1 MDEKMASQPSDS
13 PEDKERRSVQLDQ
26 YDSVRSHVH
35 RRLNDEVAQLERR
48 IETLRL
54 AQSPHADIMIS
65 AYERM
70 IDRKKGFIA
79 RWQLDGSRDH

>member
-1 MDEKMASQPSDS
+1 MTSQPSD
-13 PEDKERRSVQLDQ
+13 PPDEKDRRTVRLDQ
-26 YDSVRSHVH
+26 HDSVRSHVH

-54 AQSPHADIMIS
+54 AKSPHADFMIS

-70 IDRKKGFIA
+70 IDRKKGFIE
-79 RWQLDGSRDH
+79 RWRLGGTGDY